1 MDPEDRPTEEEDSY
15 RKVDLRSSARP
26 EADAADETP
35 PEPEPEPD
43 TLDADT
49 TPAPAEEPVIDTV
62 GVLRLTAG
70 LLVEQAWV
78 QMGVQL
84 APGAKEIV
92 ADLRQARLAI
102 DTLQYLREA
111 LAADLAPEECKY
123 LDQTLSTL
131 RLNFVQRS

>member
-1 MDPEDRPTEEEDSY
+1 MDPENRPAEEEESY
-15 RKVDLRSSARP
+15 RKVDLRSSAQP

-35 PEPEPEPD
+35 PEPEPEPEAPA
-43 TLDADT
+43 ADT
-49 TPAPAEEPVIDTV
+49 PPPPAEEPVIDTV

-70 LLVEQAWV
+70 LLAEQAWV

-84 APGAKEIV
+84 APGAKEMV
-92 ADLRQARLAI
+92 TDLRQARLAI

-111 LAADLAPEECKY
+111 LAADLAPEEGKY
-123 LDQTLSTL
+123 LDQTLSNL

>member
-1 MDPEDRPTEEEDSY
+1 MDPEDRRSEEEESY

-26 EADAADETP
+26 EAQAEDK
-35 PEPEPEPD
+35 PEPEAEPEIPA
-43 TLDADT
+43 TGAK
-49 TPAPAEEPVIDTV
+49 TPPSEEPVMDTV

-84 APGAKEIV
+84 APGAQEIV

-111 LAADLAPEECKY
+111 LASDLAPEEAKY
-123 LDQTLSTL
+123 LDQTLSNL